1 MLQRESEIRLFGT
14 SRMCVDKHPKLALHM
29 PIKKPPFSDPSWPF
43 VLRPAT
49 PADAQLIA
57 SMHAQSWASAY
68 RGILPGDFLDREM
81 PAERETHWNTRFEEL
96 AAGAGEVLIAIQ
108 DDRPIGFVCLVAPD
122 ENGSVLVDNLHALP
136 GAKGSGLGTAMLAVA
151 AQWARDR
158 RAASMHL
165 FVLEPNVAAIG
176 FYESR
181 GWQLAGREDD
191 TMGGINIIA
200 LRYVLPIG

>member
-1 MLQRESEIRLFGT
+1 VYAQTKYLKIS
-14 SRMCVDKHPKLALHM
+14 LHM
-29 PIKKPPFSDPSWPF
+29 PIHQPSLSDASWPF

-49 PADAQLIA
+49 SADAKLIA
-57 SMHAQSWASAY
+57 TMHAQSWASAY
-68 RGILPGDFLDREM
+68 RGILPDDFLDREM
-81 PAERETHWNTRFEEL
+81 AAERETHWHARFEEL
-96 AAGAGEVLIAIQ
+96 AAGAGEALIAMQ
-108 DDRPIGFVCLVAPD
+108 DDRPIGFVCLVTPD

-136 GAKGSGLGTAMLAVA
+136 GAKGTGLGTAMLTVA

-158 RAASMHL
+158 GATSMHL

-181 GWQLAGREDD
+181 GWRLAGREND

-200 LRYVLPIG
+200 LRYVLLIG

>member
-14 SRMCVDKHPKLALHM
+14 SRMCVERHLKISLYM
-29 PIKKPPFSDPSWPF
+29 PIYKPTFSDPSWPF

-49 PADAQLIA
+49 SADAQLIA
-57 SMHAQSWASAY
+57 GMHAQSWASAY
-68 RGILPGDFLDREM
+68 RGILPDDFLDREM
-81 PAERETHWNTRFEEL
+81 SAERETHWSTRFEEL
-96 AAGAGEVLIAIQ
+96 AAGAGEVFIAIQ

-136 GAKGSGLGTAMLAVA
+136 GAKGSGLGTAMLSIA
-151 AQWARDR
+151 AQWSRDR
-158 RAASMHL
+158 GATSMHL

-181 GWQLAGREDD
+181 GWQPAGREDD
-191 TMGGINIIA
+191 TMGGIDIIA